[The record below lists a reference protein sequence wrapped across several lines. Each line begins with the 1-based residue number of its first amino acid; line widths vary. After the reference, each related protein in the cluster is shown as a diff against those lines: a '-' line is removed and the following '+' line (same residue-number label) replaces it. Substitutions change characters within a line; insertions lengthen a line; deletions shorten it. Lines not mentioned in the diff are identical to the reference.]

1 MRDGVPLQIKMRN
14 IEMHVANSHPK
25 RINESS
31 ILSQRHTPERDK
43 VAIKGTDNTTHAH
56 RSSAFFRGLL
66 RGVAIVFRATEK
78 LVLVKT
84 TMLCEVSSNGC
95 EVSGRRSIA

>member
-1 MRDGVPLQIKMRN
+1 
-14 IEMHVANSHPK
+14 MHVANSHPK

-78 LVLVKT
+78 LVLSFVVKT